1 MLPAPR
7 GPLSRAV
14 TTYLR
19 GAGPLPS
26 EAEVAAA
33 PVYGEDLQLAL
44 YLCYELHYRG
54 FADVAPALE
63 WDPDLLRTRAA
74 MERRF
79 LAALRED
86 APRHDSVD
94 DALAGILVEPVD
106 GTGVSHFLRD
116 KGELWQ
122 LREYAALRSL
132 YHLKE
137 ADPHAWVLPRLRGRA
152 KAAMAAVEFDEY
164 GGGRADRVH
173 ARLWADLMTDLG
185 WTRRTAVMSTRPAR
199 SCWSR

>member
-1 MLPAPR
+1 MGYPAHRPRHAHGRFRAPSGYPGSMDDPRDEPLLPASR

-19 GAGPLPS
+19 GAGALPS
-26 EAEVAAA
+26 DAEVAAA

-54 FADVAPALE
+54 FADVAPTLE

-86 APRHDSVD
+86 APRYDSVD

-116 KGELWQ
+116 RGEL
-122 LREYAALRSL
+122 
-132 YHLKE
+132 
-137 ADPHAWVLPRLRGRA
+137 RGSCA
-152 KAAMAAVEFDEY
+152 S
-164 GGGRADRVH
+164 
-173 ARLWADLMTDLG
+173 
-185 WTRRTAVMSTRPAR
+185 TRRCAPSTT
-199 SCWSR
+199 

>member
-1 MLPAPR
+1 MGYPVRPPLPRHRAFPSAPSGYPGTMDDPRDEPLLPAPR

-14 TTYLR
+14 TRYLR
-19 GAGPLPS
+19 GAGALPS
-26 EAEVAAA
+26 DAEVAAA

-54 FADVAPALE
+54 FADVAPTLE
-63 WDPDLLRTRAA
+63 WDRTCWDRAA

-86 APRHDSVD
+86 APRYDSVD

-116 KGELWQ
+116 
-122 LREYAALRSL
+122 
-132 YHLKE
+132 
-137 ADPHAWVLPRLRGRA
+137 RGGA
-152 KAAMAAVEFDEY
+152 GSCAS
-164 GGGRADRVH
+164 
-173 ARLWADLMTDLG
+173 
-185 WTRRTAVMSTRPAR
+185 TRRCAPSTA
-199 SCWSR
+199 